1 MRKNIMD
8 RIGREWLFFDGGTG
22 SILQEK
28 GLQPGELPET
38 WNLLH
43 PDRILDLHRGYLEA
57 GADIYNTNTFGA
69 NRLKF
74 PENLDEIV
82 TAAVKLAKEAR
93 TQAGRDEDAYVAL
106 DIGPT
111 GKLLAPM
118 GDLSF
123 DDAVD
128 IFGEVVRIGAREG
141 ADLVLIETMND
152 SYEAKAAVLAAKE
165 NCDLPVFITC
175 VFDGSGKMLTGG
187 TPESMVAILEGL
199 GVDAL
204 GVNCSLGPVQ
214 MIPIVER
221 LVKAA
226 HVPVLVNPNAG
237 LPKSVDGRTVYDV
250 GPEEFAGYMKQIAE
264 LGAAAVGGC
273 CGTTPDYIRA
283 EIAAVR
289 PLPLLPPQG
298 REQTVIASFSR
309 TVEIGR
315 AARPVIIGERIN
327 PTGKKRFKQALVD
340 HDIDYIVDQGLQQED
355 AGADVLDVNVGTP
368 EINEVELL
376 DEVVCRLQSVLALPL
391 QIDTSN
397 PEAMERALRHYNGKA
412 LINSVNGKQEVMAE
426 VFPLVKKYGGVV
438 VALALDEGGI
448 PDNADDRIRIAEKIY
463 ATAAEYGIRREDI
476 VIDGLCMTVSSDPR
490 SALVTLET
498 IRRIRDELGG
508 SSILGVSNISFGLP
522 ARELINAYFFEMA
535 LQNGLSCAI
544 INPNNQA
551 MMQAYRAFCA
561 LTNQDE
567 NFQSFISAY
576 AGYKSPDKQVSDA
589 LTAYKTRV
597 LNALG
602 VSAGDLQATG
612 RPLGGSGGN
621 AGTAGA
627 GTGAA
632 GAGGAGFGAGGAG
645 LSSGNASGAGTGTGS
660 AGAGFGAGANAGAF
674 GSGSAAGADD
684 GRGPGALAGKSRLVE
699 AIERG
704 MAKPAAEATREAL
717 LTRNALDIIN
727 QDLVPALDV
736 VGQGFE
742 KGTVFLPQLLMAAEA
757 AKAAFAV
764 VKESMAGSA
773 QESKGRVILA
783 TVKGDI
789 HDIGKNIVKVLLEN
803 YGYDVIDLGKDVPP
817 ETIVETALRENI
829 RLVGLSAL
837 MTTTV
842 VNMEETIRQLHE
854 QKPDCR
860 IVVGGAV
867 MTQDY
872 ADKIGADCYGR
883 DAMTTVRYADELA
896 EKGEL

>member
-82 TAAVKLAKEAR
+82 TAAVQLAKEAR

-152 SYEAKAAVLAAKE
+152 SYEAKAAVSAAKE

-187 TPESMVAILEGL
+187 TPESMVAMLEGL

-204 GVNCSLGPVQ
+204 GVNCSLGPAQ

-283 EIAAVR
+283 EIATVR

-368 EINEVELL
+368 EIDEVELL

-476 VIDGLCMTVSSDPR
+476 VIDGLCMTVSSDPS

-567 NFQSFISAY
+567 NFQNFITAY

-612 RPLGGSGGN
+612 LPLGGASGN
-621 AGTAGA
+621 
-627 GTGAA
+627 
-632 GAGGAGFGAGGAG
+632 AGGAGAGA
-645 LSSGNASGAGTGTGS
+645 GS
-660 AGAGFGAGANAGAF
+660 AGSGFGAGTNAGSF
-674 GSGSAAGADD
+674 GSGNAAGADD
-684 GRGPGALAGKSRLVE
+684 GRGPGTTAGKSRLVE

-764 VKESMAGSA
+764 VKESMSGSA